1 MDLIDTFDARVESGA
16 RLEKI
21 FIILLR
27 SKFYEDLRRTHAL
40 MVHRIRSAH
49 FELSPYLVP

>member
-21 FIILLR
+21 FIILLL
-27 SKFYEDLRRTHAL
+27 SKFYEDLRRTHAH
-40 MVHRIRSAH
+40 MVHKIRSAH
-49 FELSPYLVP
+49 FELCPHLVL